1 MTQADRWNDYF
12 KRTANPFSLVSSA
25 ASAGLGQWRDRPE
38 EWGQGAAGFGRRYAS
53 SIAQHVVKESLMFA
67 ASSALHEDNRYV
79 RSQGETTRGRIV
91 NAIEGVWY
99 ARRDD
104 GSRRVSI
111 SRFTAYAGVYL
122 ISRTWQPPTI
132 NTPKGLLVNVGTS
145 FGLSVGMNVV
155 REFWPRKR

>member
-1 MTQADRWNDYF
+1 MTKAERWNDYF
-12 KRTANPFSLVSSA
+12 RRTVNPFSLVSSA

-38 EWGQGAAGFGRRYAS
+38 EWGQGGAGYGRRYAS
-53 SIAQHVVKESLMFA
+53 AVGSHVVKETLMFGVSA
-67 ASSALHEDNRYV
+67 ALHEDNRYV
-79 RSQGETTRGRIV
+79 ISADRTTRGRIV
-91 NAIEGVWY
+91 NAIEGVVY

-111 SRFTAYAGVYL
+111 SRFSAYAGAFL
-122 ISRTWQPPTI
+122 ISRTWQPASSDS
-132 NTPKGLLVNVGTS
+132 PKGVVLNMGMS